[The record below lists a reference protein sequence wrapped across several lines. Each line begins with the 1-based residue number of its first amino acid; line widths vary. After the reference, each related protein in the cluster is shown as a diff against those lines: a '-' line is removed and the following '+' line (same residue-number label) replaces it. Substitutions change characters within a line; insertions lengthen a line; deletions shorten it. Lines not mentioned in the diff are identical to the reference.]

1 MANYIIGIDVGG
13 TNIKLGL
20 INTKGKI
27 IDRTR
32 LNTKTFVHHKRKLM
46 MAIVDSIR
54 ALIQKNQLTRK
65 KISAIGIG
73 LPGAVDSFKGIVK
86 SLPNIPHW
94 KNVPLRKYIQKRLSI
109 PVFMDNDVNLITL
122 GEWKFGAGRGYKN
135 LICFTLG
142 TGVGGGLILNGALYG
157 GEGFV
162 AGEIGHMPLNE
173 IGPKCPC
180 GGYGCFERYVGN
192 AQLQQQ
198 ARKIFRDSNLR
209 LEDVFVRAEQGDK
222 RAIQFW
228 EATARHIG
236 NALIGIVNLLN
247 PKLIIVGGGVS
258 NNFKFMGRAIKQLI
272 QARAMKIQ
280 AQHLR
285 VGRAKLGD
293 DAGLLGA
300 YALIKEFTIE
310 R

>member
-142 TGVGGGLILNGALYG
+142 TGVGGGLILNGALYR
-157 GEGFV
+157 GERFV

-192 AQLQQQ
+192 ARLQQQ
-198 ARKIFRDSNLR
+198 AQKIFRDSTLR
-209 LEDVFVRAEQGDK
+209 LEDVFAAAERGDK

-228 EATARHIG
+228 ETTARHIG

-258 NNFKFMGRAIKQLI
+258 NNFKFMGRAIKQVI

-280 AQHLR
+280 AQHVR
-285 VGRAKLGD
+285 VVRAKLGD